1 MIPWWEDERTPVY
14 FFSKKNKARS
24 TEYKGTE
31 EIRVKREIMKR
42 ILEKQTH
49 LGSVTGPLGRDECPF
64 VFRFSPILLITALYP
79 LFMCL
84 YFPLDYK
91 LCETRDQVCFTEDFS
106 VLGRRTWHIIAQYS
120 LKYYR
125 HAQSLTNSVKH

>member
-14 FFSKKNKARS
+14 FFSKKNKARSS

-64 VFRFSPILLITALYP
+64 VF
-79 LFMCL
+79 
-84 YFPLDYK
+84 
-91 LCETRDQVCFTEDFS
+91 
-106 VLGRRTWHIIAQYS
+106 
-120 LKYYR
+120 
-125 HAQSLTNSVKH
+125 